1 MIKVEYHIFVQ
12 YQKDFEGKKK
22 TIFNWSD
29 LSEWF
34 SLRQNQ
40 IEIYAIIIYV

>member
-12 YQKDFEGKKK
+12 YQKDFEGKK
-22 TIFNWSD
+22 TSFNWSD